1 MEQESY
7 GFKGDLKNTGFGYTL
22 SLIGG
27 KYKMTV
33 LYALY
38 LNNNPIRYNQLKRML
53 GNISFKTLTNTL
65 KELEGD
71 QLIHRKE
78 YPQVPPKVEYS
89 LSEKGL
95 SLIPVL
101 DAICY
106 WGEEQ
111 LDKKKGRHEAIDLGC
126 LRLNTK
132 QKRLDI

>member
-1 MEQESY
+1 MENDSY
-7 GFKGDLKNTGFGYTL
+7 LFEENLKDTGFGYTL

-27 KYKMTV
+27 KYKMTI

-38 LNNNPIRYNQLKRML
+38 LNNNPIRYNQLKRRL

-65 KELEGD
+65 KELESD
-71 QLIHRKE
+71 QLINRKE

-89 LSEKGL
+89 LSQKGL

-111 LDKKKGRHEAIDLGC
+111 LEKNKEVTMKG
-126 LRLNTK
+126 NNN
-132 QKRLDI
+132 

>member
-1 MEQESY
+1 MEKESDV
-7 GFKGDLKNTGFGYTL
+7 FKGNLKDTGFGYTL

-38 LNNNPIRYNQLKRML
+38 LNNNPIRYNQLKQML

-71 QLIHRKE
+71 QLINRKE

-89 LSEKGL
+89 LSKKGL

-111 LDKKKGRHEAIDLGC
+111 L
-126 LRLNTK
+126 N
-132 QKRLDI
+132 KRKEVTIKVNNN

>member
-1 MEQESY
+1 MEKESY
-7 GFKGDLKNTGFGYTL
+7 LFEENLKDTGFGYTL

-27 KYKMTV
+27 KYKMTI

-38 LNNNPIRYNQLKRML
+38 LNNNPIRYNQLKRRL

-65 KELEGD
+65 KELESD
-71 QLIHRKE
+71 QLINRKE

-89 LSEKGL
+89 LSDKGL

-111 LDKKKGRHEAIDLGC
+111 LEKNKEVTMKG
-126 LRLNTK
+126 NNN
-132 QKRLDI
+132 

>member
-1 MEQESY
+1 MDRYE
-7 GFKGDLKNTGFGYTL
+7 FKNQIRETGFGFTL

-38 LNNNPIRYNQLKRML
+38 MSSDPIRYNQLKRML

-65 KELEGD
+65 KELEND
-71 QLIHRKE
+71 QLVNRKE

-89 LSEKGL
+89 LTEKGL

-111 LDKKKGRHEAIDLGC
+111 LEK
-126 LRLNTK
+126 
-132 QKRLDI
+132 

>member
-1 MEQESY
+1 MENESY
-7 GFKGDLKNTGFGYTL
+7 VFKDNLKDTGFGYTL

-71 QLIHRKE
+71 QLINRKE

-111 LDKKKGRHEAIDLGC
+111 LDKRKEVTNKV
-126 LRLNTK
+126 NNN
-132 QKRLDI
+132 

>member
-1 MEQESY
+1 MEKESY
-7 GFKGDLKNTGFGYTL
+7 VLNGNLKDTGFGYTL

-65 KELEGD
+65 KELESD
-71 QLIHRKE
+71 QLINRKE

-106 WGEEQ
+106 WGEDQ
-111 LDKKKGRHEAIDLGC
+111 LNKGKEVTLKV
-126 LRLNTK
+126 NNN
-132 QKRLDI
+132 

>member
-1 MEQESY
+1 MEKDSY
-7 GFKGDLKNTGFGYTL
+7 LFEENLKDTGFGYTL

-27 KYKMTV
+27 KYKMTI

-38 LNNNPIRYNQLKRML
+38 LNNNPIRYNQLKRRL

-65 KELEGD
+65 KELESD
-71 QLIHRKE
+71 QLINRKE

-89 LSEKGL
+89 LSQKGL

-111 LDKKKGRHEAIDLGC
+111 LEKNKEVTMKG
-126 LRLNTK
+126 NNN
-132 QKRLDI
+132 

>member
-1 MEQESY
+1 MEKDSY
-7 GFKGDLKNTGFGYTL
+7 LFEENLKDTGFGYTL

-27 KYKMTV
+27 KYKMTI

-38 LNNNPIRYNQLKRML
+38 LNNKPIRYNQLKRRL

-65 KELEGD
+65 KELESD
-71 QLIHRKE
+71 QLINRKE

-89 LSEKGL
+89 LSQKGL

-111 LDKKKGRHEAIDLGC
+111 LEKNKEVTMKG
-126 LRLNTK
+126 NNN
-132 QKRLDI
+132 

>member
-1 MEQESY
+1 MEKESY
-7 GFKGDLKNTGFGYTL
+7 VFKGNLKDTGFGYTL

-53 GNISFKTLTNTL
+53 DNISFKTLTNTL

-71 QLIHRKE
+71 QLINRKE

-111 LDKKKGRHEAIDLGC
+111 LDKRKEVTIKVD
-126 LRLNTK
+126 NN
-132 QKRLDI
+132 

>member
-1 MEQESY
+1 MEKESY
-7 GFKGDLKNTGFGYTL
+7 VLNGNLKDTGFGYTL

-65 KELEGD
+65 KELESD
-71 QLIHRKE
+71 QLINRKE

-106 WGEEQ
+106 WGEDQ
-111 LDKKKGRHEAIDLGC
+111 LNEGKEVTLKV
-126 LRLNTK
+126 NNN
-132 QKRLDI
+132 

>member
-1 MEQESY
+1 MEKESY
-7 GFKGDLKNTGFGYTL
+7 VLNGNLKDTGFGYTL

-38 LNNNPIRYNQLKRML
+38 LNNNPIRYNHLKRML

-71 QLIHRKE
+71 QLINRKE

-106 WGEEQ
+106 WGEDQ
-111 LDKKKGRHEAIDLGC
+111 LDKRKEVTLKVDNNL
-126 LRLNTK
+126 
-132 QKRLDI
+132 

>member
-1 MEQESY
+1 MKKESY
-7 GFKGDLKNTGFGYTL
+7 LFEGNLKDTGFGYTL

-38 LNNNPIRYNQLKRML
+38 LNNNPIRYNQLKRKL

-65 KELEGD
+65 KELESD
-71 QLIHRKE
+71 QLIIRME
-78 YPQVPPKVEYS
+78 YPHVPPKVEYS

-111 LDKKKGRHEAIDLGC
+111 LDKRKEVTIKE
-126 LRLNTK
+126 NNN
-132 QKRLDI
+132 

>member
-1 MEQESY
+1 MEKESY
-7 GFKGDLKNTGFGYTL
+7 VLNGNLKDTGFGYTL
-22 SLIGG
+22 SLIGE
-27 KYKMTV
+27 KYKMTI

-38 LNNNPIRYNQLKRML
+38 LNNKPIHYNQLKRML

-65 KELEGD
+65 KELKGD
-71 QLIHRKE
+71 KLINRKE

-106 WGEEQ
+106 WGEGQ
-111 LDKKKGRHEAIDLGC
+111 LDKRKEVTLKVD
-126 LRLNTK
+126 NN
-132 QKRLDI
+132 

>member
-1 MEQESY
+1 MENDSY
-7 GFKGDLKNTGFGYTL
+7 LFEENLKDTGFGYTL

-38 LNNNPIRYNQLKRML
+38 LNNNPIRYNQLKRRL

-65 KELEGD
+65 KELESD
-71 QLIHRKE
+71 QLINRKE

-89 LSEKGL
+89 LSDKGL

-111 LDKKKGRHEAIDLGC
+111 LDKRKEVTMKG
-126 LRLNTK
+126 NNK
-132 QKRLDI
+132 

>member
-1 MEQESY
+1 METEHY
-7 GFKGDLKNTGFGYTL
+7 EFKNNIKETGFGFTL

-38 LNNNPIRYNQLKRML
+38 ISNNPIRYNQLKRML
-53 GNISFKTLTNTL
+53 GDISFKTLTNTL
-65 KELEGD
+65 KELEND
-71 QLIHRKE
+71 QLINRKE

-89 LSEKGL
+89 LTEKGL

-111 LDKKKGRHEAIDLGC
+111 LEK
-126 LRLNTK
+126 
-132 QKRLDI
+132 